1 MALPPAAGRQDADPA
16 RAAHAAHVA
25 GRVGGHPRVAPPPED
40 LPRQSPAGLHAHV
53 AGLRLVSP
61 DLGGLDRD
69 GGLPRVPLR
78 APAGSRLLQV
88 FRHGTRTQARLRPP
102 DGPAAALCPLGR
114 GPGLG
119 QAFLL
124 AGNGHAPHDETRPGR
139 PHRPVGPVVHLPGT
153 PAGREHDLRVV
164 RRRELPDRFARR
176 MDGGTR
182 RRAAADEPRVGC
194 LVVLLLLP
202 RALLRGVAFLA
213 LHAHLHRDPAHLP
226 APLPAAFG
234 REGDLV
240 RPFPGR
246 GLLAL
251 RHLHRPLPA
260 AERARHPHRAV
271 GLFPA

>member
-1 MALPPAAGRQDADPA
+1 MNFFAPFCIPFMAGAAVMFLTLLWKWGTWLYRLPRADKMLILRGLPT
-16 RAAHAAHVA
+16 RAHVA

-124 AGNGHAPHDETRPGR
+124 AGNGHAPHDETRLGR

-153 PAGREHDLRVV
+153 PAGREHDL
-164 RRRELPDRFARR
+164 ARC
-176 MDGGTR
+176 T
-182 RRAAADEPRVGC
+182 AAGAS
-194 LVVLLLLP
+194 
-202 RALLRGVAFLA
+202 
-213 LHAHLHRDPAHLP
+213 
-226 APLPAAFG
+226 
-234 REGDLV
+234 
-240 RPFPGR
+240 
-246 GLLAL
+246 
-251 RHLHRPLPA
+251 
-260 AERARHPHRAV
+260 
-271 GLFPA
+271 